1 MHICEGVKKMN
12 EKTIEIDN
20 FTYTFKQAKNTVRTS
35 LPISQTRMKNIRQ
48 LDLMLQASEFFVP
61 MDIKEEEDTIHFDY
75 QLYHKRKSWAEIQK
89 LNRNEKLRILCNV
102 GKLDRFLTSRITFFI
117 HPENVVFDDNYLP
130 SIIHRGIRDVVP
142 PFHVQE
148 EAFLKQYKCFV
159 IALFS
164 KKYNFDQL
172 YYGSL
177 EKANETDFEKKV
189 QQITSIKALKEF
201 LKESYEREQEKT
213 EKTMSFVPTKRFR
226 LYKQLS
232 IIMII
237 VSVLLAAPLI
247 YYALI
252 NHPFQD
258 KQLDAY
264 GEFLG
269 NNYNGVITTLS
280 GENPE
285 NFPSQTK
292 YMLAYSYIQ
301 VESLPDEQ
309 KSSILNNVSLNS
321 NQDYL
326 LYWIYNG
333 RGNFEESLEKAKY
346 IDDPQLIIHGLIQ
359 NRDQVRNN
367 PDLSGTE
374 RDEELNQ
381 LQGELDRYLEEYE
394 LDPFNEEEQNEPASG
409 EGAENS
415 DTSNDEASTDNNE
428 EDNPESNND
437 SNEEENNNDGDEE

>member
-1 MHICEGVKKMN
+1 MD

-20 FTYTFKQAKNTVRTS
+20 FTYTFKQDKNTVRTS
-35 LPISQTRMKNIRQ
+35 LPISQTRMKNLRQ
-48 LDLMLQASEFFVP
+48 LDLMLQPSEFLVP
-61 MDIKEEEDTIHFDY
+61 LEIKEEEDTIHFDY
-75 QLYHKRKSWAEIQK
+75 KLHPKRKSWTKIQK
-89 LNRNEKLRILCNV
+89 LNHNEKLRILCNL

-117 HPENVVFDDNYLP
+117 HPDNVVFDDNYLP

-142 PFHVQE
+142 PFDMQE
-148 EAFLKQYKCFV
+148 EAFLKQYKCFI

-164 KKYNFDQL
+164 KKYNFEQL

-177 EKANETDFEKKV
+177 EKANETEFEKKV
-189 QQITSIKALKEF
+189 QQLTSMEALKEF
-201 LKESYEREQEKT
+201 LIESYEIEQEKT

-269 NNYNGVITTLS
+269 DNYNGVITTLS
-280 GENPE
+280 DENPE

-309 KSSILNNVSLNS
+309 KNSILNNVSLNS

-381 LQGELDRYLEEYE
+381 LQDELDRYLEEYE

-409 EGAENS
+409 EGTGNS
-415 DTSNDEASTDNNE
+415 DLGTSSEDESTNNNTDDNAEAN
-428 EDNPESNND
+428 SD
-437 SNEEENNNDGDEE
+437 SNEEESNNNEDEE